1 MGIYEGATAIVTG
14 AASGIGQA
22 LSRALV
28 ARGAR
33 VWMADIHAGRVR
45 AAVESI
51 GGAAVPVELDVRD
64 AAAFK
69 GLVDD
74 VAHSHGGLGFLFN
87 NAGIGM
93 SGEAHELCAAHFDRI
108 IDVNI
113 RGVTNG
119 VAAAYPLMVQRR
131 RGHIV
136 NTASLSGLVP
146 LPLLAAYAMTKHA
159 IVGLSLSLRLEA
171 RRHHVGI
178 SVLCPTAVD
187 TPLLDAE
194 GPTDL
199 PRTWQPDLRRYLGR
213 LGGPAC
219 SPERLAAVALDG
231 IARNRALIFA
241 PASARIAA
249 ALNRLAPGFVMRRTA
264 RIMAAELR
272 SRRA

>member
-1 MGIYEGATAIVTG
+1 MVIYAGATAIVTG

-28 ARGAR
+28 ARGTR

-45 AAVESI
+45 AAAESL
-51 GGAAVPVELDVRD
+51 GAAAIPVELDVRD

-74 VAHSHGGLGFLFN
+74 VARDHDGPGFLFN

-93 SGEAHELCAAHFDRI
+93 SGEAQELGAAHFDRI

-119 VAAAYPLMVQRR
+119 VAAAYPLMVQKR

-146 LPLLAAYAMTKHA
+146 LPLLTAYAMTKHA

-171 RRHHVGI
+171 RRYDVGV
-178 SVLCPTAVD
+178 SVLCPTAVE

-194 GPTDL
+194 GPADL

-219 SPERLAAVALDG
+219 SVDRLAAVALDG
-231 IARNRALIFA
+231 IARNRALIYA
-241 PASARIAA
+241 PASAHIAA
-249 ALNRLAPGFVMRRTA
+249 ALHRFAPGFVMRRTA

-272 SRRA
+272 TRRV